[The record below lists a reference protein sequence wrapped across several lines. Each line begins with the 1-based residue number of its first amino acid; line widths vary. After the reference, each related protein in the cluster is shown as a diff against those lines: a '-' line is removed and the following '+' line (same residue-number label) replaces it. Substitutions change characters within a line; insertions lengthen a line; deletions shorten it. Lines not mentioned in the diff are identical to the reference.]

1 MSTDSQSKKD
11 IRTKALVLRRTNFG
25 EADRIINFLTEQG
38 MISAIAKGVRK
49 EKSKLAGSVELF
61 TISDITLHKSPN
73 NKLCVLTSA
82 KMLEHYDQIVYKL
95 AELELAGMIMKKIA
109 KYAEN
114 STGPEYFNLL
124 HEILAAL
131 NAGVNPE
138 LVETWF
144 WFNFA
149 TINGEQINLVKDTDG
164 KDLDEFKTY
173 VWDSTESALREQLG
187 GNVGAE
193 EIKLMRLILSNTLKT
208 TSRVKD
214 IAPKLPTILY
224 IAKVIN
230 KQ

>member
-1 MSTDSQSKKD
+1 MSTDSQTKKD
-11 IRTKALVLRRTNFG
+11 IRTKALVLRRTDFG

-38 MISAIAKGVRK
+38 IIAAIAKGVRK

-61 TISDITLHKSPN
+61 TVSDITLHKSLN

-82 KMLEHYDQIVYKL
+82 KMLEHYDKIVYKL
-95 AELELAGMIMKKIA
+95 PELELAGMIMKQVA

-124 HEILAAL
+124 HEVLAAL

-149 TINGEQINLVKDTDG
+149 TINGEQINLARDVAGNK
-164 KDLDEFKTY
+164 LDPMKTY
-173 VWDSTESALREQLG
+173 VWDSTESALKEQLG
-187 GNVGAE
+187 GNVSAE
-193 EIKLMRLILSNTLKT
+193 DIKLMRFMLANNLKT

-214 IAPKLPTILY
+214 IATHLPTLLY
-224 IAKVIN
+224 IAKIIN
-230 KQ
+230 KE

>member
-1 MSTDSQSKKD
+1 MSSDSKSKND
-11 IRTKALVLRRTNFG
+11 IRTKAIVLRRTNYG

-38 MISAIAKGVRK
+38 IIAAIAKGVRK

-61 TISDITLHKSPN
+61 TLSDITLHKGLN

-82 KMLEHYDQIVYKL
+82 KMLEHYDQIPYKL
-95 AELELAGMIMKKIA
+95 AELELAGLVMKQIA
-109 KYAEN
+109 KFAET
-114 STGPEYFNLL
+114 STGPEYFDLL
-124 HEILAAL
+124 HQILSAL

-144 WFNFA
+144 WFNLA
-149 TINGEQINLVKDTDG
+149 KTNGEQINVVKDTAG
-164 KDLDEFKTY
+164 ADLDPFKTY
-173 VWDSTESALREQLG
+173 VWDNTESALREQLG

-193 EIKLMRLILSNTLKT
+193 EIKLMRLMLSNTLKT
-208 TSRVKD
+208 CSRISD
-214 IAPKLPTILY
+214 IAPHLPTILY

>member
-1 MSTDSQSKKD
+1 MSND

-38 MISAIAKGVRK
+38 IISAIAKGVRK

-61 TISDITLHKSPN
+61 TVSDITLHKGLN

-82 KMLEHYDQIVYKL
+82 KTLEHYDQIPYKL
-95 AELELAGMIMKKIA
+95 AELELAGLVMKQIA

-114 STGPEYFNLL
+114 STGPEYFDLL
-124 HEILAAL
+124 KQILSAL

-144 WFNFA
+144 WFNLA
-149 TINGEQINLVKDTDG
+149 RINGEQVNLVKDTEG
-164 KDLDEFKTY
+164 RKLDELKTY
-173 VWDSTESALREQLG
+173 VWDSTESALKEQLG

-193 EIKLMRLILSNTLKT
+193 EIKLMRLMLSNNLKT

-214 IAPKLPTILY
+214 IIPKLPTILY
-224 IAKVIN
+224 IAKIIN

>member
-1 MSTDSQSKKD
+1 MSND

-38 MISAIAKGVRK
+38 IISAIAKGVRK

-61 TISDITLHKSPN
+61 TVSDITLHKGLN

-82 KMLEHYDQIVYKL
+82 KTLEHYDQIPYKL
-95 AELELAGMIMKKIA
+95 AELELAGLIMKQIA
-109 KYAEN
+109 KYAES
-114 STGPEYFNLL
+114 STGPEYFDLL
-124 HEILAAL
+124 KQILSAL

-144 WFNFA
+144 WFNLA
-149 TINGEQINLVKDTDG
+149 RINGEQINLVKDTEG
-164 KDLDEFKTY
+164 HKLDALKTY
-173 VWDSTESALREQLG
+173 VWDSTESALKEQLG

-193 EIKLMRLILSNTLKT
+193 EIKLMRLMLSSDLKT

-214 IAPKLPTILY
+214 ISPKLPTILY
-224 IAKVIN
+224 IAKIIN

>member
-1 MSTDSQSKKD
+1 MSND

-38 MISAIAKGVRK
+38 IISAIAKGIRK

-61 TISDITLHKSPN
+61 TVSDITLHKGLN

-82 KMLEHYDQIVYKL
+82 KTLEHYDQIPYKL
-95 AELELAGMIMKKIA
+95 PELELAGVVMKQVA

-114 STGPEYFNLL
+114 STGSEYFDLL
-124 HEILAAL
+124 NQVLSAL
-131 NAGVNPE
+131 NDCVNTE

-144 WFNFA
+144 WFNLA
-149 TINGEQINLVKDTDG
+149 KINGEQINLVKDVEG
-164 KDLDEFKTY
+164 NKLDSIKTY
-173 VWDSTESALREQLG
+173 VWDSTESALKEQLG
-187 GNVGAE
+187 GNVGVE
-193 EIKLMRLILSNTLKT
+193 EIKLMRLMLSNNLKT

-224 IAKVIN
+224 IAKIIN

>member
-1 MSTDSQSKKD
+1 MSND

-38 MISAIAKGVRK
+38 IISAIAKGVRK

-61 TISDITLHKSPN
+61 TVSDITLHKGLN

-82 KMLEHYDQIVYKL
+82 KTLEHYDQIPYKL
-95 AELELAGMIMKKIA
+95 AELELAGLIMKQIA

-114 STGPEYFNLL
+114 STGPEYFDLL
-124 HEILAAL
+124 KQILSAL

-144 WFNFA
+144 WFNLA
-149 TINGEQINLVKDTDG
+149 KINGEQINLVKDVDG
-164 KDLDEFKTY
+164 HKLDAFKAY
-173 VWDSTESALREQLG
+173 VWDSTESALKEQLG

-193 EIKLMRLILSNTLKT
+193 EIKLMRLMLSNNLKT

-214 IAPKLPTILY
+214 ITPKLPTILY
-224 IAKVIN
+224 IAKIIN

>member
-1 MSTDSQSKKD
+1 MSATSSTND
-11 IRTKALVLRRTNFG
+11 IRTKAIVLRRTNYG

-38 MISAIAKGVRK
+38 VIAAIAKGVRK

-61 TISDITLHKSPN
+61 TVSDITLHQGLN

-82 KMLEHYDQIVYKL
+82 KMLEYYDQIVYKL
-95 AELELAGMIMKKIA
+95 PELELAGRLMKQIA
-109 KYAEN
+109 RYAET
-114 STGPEYFNLL
+114 STGPEYFDLL
-124 HEILAAL
+124 HQILSAL

-149 TINGEQINLVKDTDG
+149 KVGGEQINLIKDTDG
-164 KDLDEFKTY
+164 HPLDPFKTY

-187 GNVGAE
+187 GNVGAP
-193 EIKLMRLILSNTLKT
+193 EIKLMRMMLASDLKT
-208 TSRVKD
+208 CSRVKD

-224 IAKVIN
+224 IAKTIN